1 MYVYVQDING
11 NPIMPTKRLGKVRH
25 LLKDRKAKV
34 VKRTPFTIRLTYQS
48 KTFTQPITLG
58 VDAGSKTI
66 GLSATTEE
74 DELFASN
81 VVLRTDIV
89 ELLSSRRALRRG
101 RRSRKTRYRKA
112 RFDNRTH
119 VKHKGWLAPSVEQKI
134 NTHFKVIADTHKLL
148 PISKIIVETASFDIQ
163 KIKDDAISGYEYQQ
177 GEQLGFW
184 NVREYVLFRDGHTC
198 QHCKGK
204 SKDKVLN
211 IHHIESR
218 KTGGNAPNNLITLC
232 ETCHKAYHKGKI
244 ELNVKRGSSFRDSSF
259 MGIMRWT
266 VYNRL
271 KAIYPD
277 VSMTYGYITKNSRIE
292 NSLEKDHCIDARCIS
307 GHPSAKPLD
316 CWYSQKAVRRHNRQ
330 IHKPTISKGGYRKA
344 NQAPKYVFGFQLFDK
359 VRLPD
364 GRTGFVFG
372 RRTSGSFD
380 IRTLDGNRLSAG
392 ISYKKL
398 STIEKRRT
406 ILTERRMRRLYVDAR
421 WYSPKA

>member
-25 LLKDRKAKV
+25 LLKDGKAKV

-101 RRSRKTRYRKA
+101 RRNRKTRYRKA

-134 NTHFKVIADTHKLL
+134 NTHFKVIADTHKIL
-148 PISKIIVETASFDIQ
+148 PINKIIVETASFDIQ
-163 KIKDDAISGYEYQQ
+163 KIKNDAISGYEYQQ

-211 IHHIESR
+211 VHHLESR

-232 ETCHKAYHKGKI
+232 ETCHKAYHRGEI
-244 ELNVKRGSSFRDSSF
+244 ELKVKRGNSFRDSAF

-271 KAIYPD
+271 KATYPS

-292 NSLEKDHCIDARCIS
+292 SGLEKDHCVDARCIS

-316 CWYSQKAVRRHNRQ
+316 CWYLQKAVRRHNRQ

-359 VRLPD
+359 VLMSD
-364 GRTGFVFG
+364 GREGFIFG
-372 RRTSGSFD
+372 RRSRGAFD
-380 IRTLDGNRLSAG
+380 VRTLDGEKLSAG
-392 ISYKKL
+392 IIHKKL
-398 STIEKRRT
+398 TLLEMRKT
-406 ILTERRMRRLYVDAR
+406 ILTERRMRCLYVDAR